1 MVLSLSLVVVLILFC
16 RKEMYVKIVDY
27 FIELIFIIYL
37 NDIFRGNI
45 ILYWYLYEYIILD
58 MNIWIDDGKN
68 IF

>member
-1 MVLSLSLVVVLILFC
+1 MWRILY
-16 RKEMYVKIVDY
+16 KKIVDY